1 MGIYIGMDTI
11 YLSLGQAREKIKKR
25 CNDAELKRKNEAEL
39 GEKFP
44 HELFESCQYDLEKY
58 NNQKWIRNIKD
69 VSNYYYLA
77 ILHFLAHEVLF
88 GVFFDG
94 DSFTNDIIIPNFEK
108 IKEKFG
114 VAPVIVRL
122 YPDNQ
127 NEEEDFYWRSCPP
140 GVNETI
146 IKYANSN
153 NLNIKIIE
161 KNNKQNLT
169 KKTNYN
175 KL

>member
-1 MGIYIGMDTI
+1 MRNWKEKTKRNWGRNSLTSFLNPASMTWKNIIIKNGLGILKMFQIITI
-11 YLSLGQAREKIKKR
+11 WRFFIFLLTKY
-25 CNDAELKRKNEAEL
+25 C
-39 GEKFP
+39 
-44 HELFESCQYDLEKY
+44 LE
-58 NNQKWIRNIKD
+58 
-69 VSNYYYLA
+69 
-77 ILHFLAHEVLF
+77 F
-88 GVFFDG
+88 FFDG